1 MGLCVLNHAV
11 NFLVG
16 QSGGTRNGDL
26 LGLVSCL
33 VLSGDL
39 QDTVCV
45 DVKGDL
51 NLRDTALSSRDA
63 SKVELTKALVVR
75 SHLTLALK
83 DVNLNGGLV
92 ISCGGVNLCA
102 GSWDSGVT
110 VDDLV
115 NNTAKGL
122 NAQGQWGYVQQQDA
136 GDIAG
141 KNAALNSCA
150 VCNNLVWVDGHVR
163 LLAGH
168 ALDQVLNSWHTSG
181 AADQN
186 DLADI
191 GELKACVLE
200 CLGYRSLA
208 AVEKIAG
215 DALKLCTSQSV
226 VKVLRTRCVCGDK
239 WQVNLCL
246 LSAGE
251 LLLGVLCSL
260 LEALKCHWV
269 LAEVNAVIG
278 VELVCKPVD
287 NALIPVV
294 TAQVVVAVGCE
305 NLNNAVCK
313 IKQGDVEGTATE
325 VEDKNLVVLV
335 LLVQTVSKSCCGWL
349 INDTLNVE
357 ASNLTCVL
365 SCLTLCVVEVCR
377 DGNDS
382 VGYRLTEVLLGVC
395 LHLCEDHSADLL
407 WGVVNALNLN
417 NRTTVGAS
425 LNLVRDSLDLRL
437 DLIKLA
443 AHETL
448 DGENSVYR
456 VSNSLV
462 LCCLTN
468 NAVTV
473 STEADDGRSCAVSLC
488 VYDNSW
494 LSTLKD
500 SHS

>member
-1 MGLCVLNHAV
+1 M
-11 NFLVG
+11 
-16 QSGGTRNGDL
+16 
-26 LGLVSCL
+26 
-33 VLSGDL
+33 
-39 QDTVCV
+39 
-45 DVKGDL
+45 
-51 NLRDTALSSRDA
+51 
-63 SKVELTKALVVR
+63 
-75 SHLTLALK
+75 
-83 DVNLNGGLV
+83 NLNGSLV
-92 ISCGGVNLCA
+92 VSCGGVNLCA
-102 GSWDSGVT
+102 GSWDGGVA

-115 NNTAKGL
+115 NNAAEGL

-136 GDIAG
+136 GNVAG

-150 VCNNLVWVDGHVR
+150 VRNNLVWVDGHVR

-168 ALDQVLNSWHTSG
+168 ALDQVLDSWHTSR

-226 VKVLRTRCVCGDK
+226 VKVLRTRCVCGDE

-246 LSAGE
+246 LCAGE

-260 LEALKCHWV
+260 LEALKCHWI

-278 VELVCKPVD
+278 VELVCEPVND
-287 NALIPVV
+287 ALIPVIA
-294 TAQVVVAVGCE
+294 TQVVVAVGCK

-325 VEDKNLVVLV
+325 VEDKNLVVLI

-349 INDTLNVE
+349 VDDTLNVE

-365 SCLTLCVVEVCR
+365 GCLTLCVVKVCW
-377 DGNDS
+377 DSNDS

-395 LHLCEDHSADLL
+395 LHLCKGHSADLL
-407 WGVVNALNLN
+407 WGVVNALDLDDCAA
-417 NRTTVGAS
+417 VSAS
-425 LNLVRDSLDLRL
+425 LNLVRDCLDLRL
-437 DLIKLA
+437 DLVKLA

-448 DGENSVYR
+448 DGEDSVYR
-456 VSNSLV
+456 VSDSLV

-473 STEADDGRSCAVSLC
+473 CAEADNGRSCAVSLC
-488 VYDNSW
+488 VNDNSW